1 MTPREHSA
9 AEHLWQRC
17 RSTGLQKET
26 HPLAHACDC
35 DASVAFQ
42 LSGGVFW
49 CRDLYP
55 LCSQGS
61 SALVALLGEV
71 PA

>member
-1 MTPREHSA
+1 MLSIG
-9 AEHLWQRC
+9 C
-17 RSTGLQKET
+17 TGAGRP
-26 HPLAHACDC
+26 HPLAQACDC

-42 LSGGVFW
+42 LSGSVFW
-49 CRDLYP
+49 WRDRYP

>member
-1 MTPREHSA
+1 MA
-9 AEHLWQRC
+9 Q
-17 RSTGLQKET
+17 
-26 HPLAHACDC
+26 ACDC

-49 CRDLYP
+49 WRDLYT

-61 SALVALLGEV
+61 SALVALLGDV